1 MPSRQ
6 NQLSYQITFE
16 MSQQGVKNGLI
27 KKGEKWTNQ
36 MKQRMDQSKKPTK
49 QASEN
54 TKGEMNAN

>member
-27 KKGEKWTNQ
+27 KRRE
-36 MKQRMDQSKKPTK
+36 MDQSKETRNGPIKEPTK